1 MHYLEEVKK
10 WLGEITEVFLLLIA
24 LGIVAEI
31 LFVNPEAAA
40 GSGIPFL
47 GRIVPNLTAL
57 IADLGENGLVGLI
70 ALAVILYLFQ
80 RRRAFAQQQQH

>member
-31 LFVNPEAAA
+31 LFVNPESA

-57 IADLGENGLVGLI
+57 ISDLGENGLVGLI

-80 RRRAFAQQQQH
+80 RRKVFAQQHQ

>member
-24 LGIVAEI
+24 LGIIAHI
-31 LFVNPEAAA
+31 LFGETV
-40 GSGIPFL
+40 PFF
-47 GRIVPNLTAL
+47 GRIVPNLTGL
-57 IADLGENGLVGLI
+57 IQGLGENGLVGLI

-80 RRRAFAQQQQH
+80 KRRVFAQQHQQ